1 LAFWKK
7 PPVAQLEGSS
17 SGTVPGTAELDLNK
31 PVGLALKCKD
41 PVTSVVCRHPT
52 VPRTR
57 AAWGAA
63 RFGRRFRLSSTAH
76 LAPWRPKLDEEEAVV
91 IKGVIFDVDGTLV
104 DSVDLHAAAWQEAFR
119 HFGQETDFAEVRS
132 QISKGGDQLLPVF
145 IPPNRLEQIQT
156 RSLQTDC
163 RDRWAD

>member
-1 LAFWKK
+1 M
-7 PPVAQLEGSS
+7 
-17 SGTVPGTAELDLNK
+17 
-31 PVGLALKCKD
+31 
-41 PVTSVVCRHPT
+41 
-52 VPRTR
+52 
-57 AAWGAA
+57 
-63 RFGRRFRLSSTAH
+63 
-76 LAPWRPKLDEEEAVV
+76 

-132 QISKGGDQLLPVF
+132 QISKGGDQFLPVF